1 MILRCDWIPMGV
13 LWLRPDSV
21 FHFTL
26 QKTSNPQST
35 ARHRIFCWRLREP
48 WRRDLHCASSSKHP
62 QTSHLIALFSLEAD
76 FPAPPTHSLSKP
88 RLALLVHVHMPC
100 SKTIVRGIPP
110 GCPWEINLQH
120 VFIHSFNKAKH
131 LFSDRYCLWVPRD
144 SSVNKRKIIW
154 SSRDLCS
161 SLFTTPLKDVS

>member
-13 LWLRPDSV
+13 LWLRPVSV

-35 ARHRIFCWRLREP
+35 ARHRIFYWRLCEP

-76 FPAPPTHSLSKP
+76 FPAPTHSLSEP
-88 RLALLVHVHMPC
+88 LLALLVHLYMPC
-100 SKTIVRGIPP
+100 SKTIISGILP

-120 VFIHSFNKAKH
+120 LFIHSFNKTEPLWQV
-131 LFSDRYCLWVPRD
+131 LFWVLRD
-144 SSVNKRKIIW
+144 ASFNKRKIIW
-154 SSRDLCS
+154 FSRDLYS
-161 SLFTTPLKDVS
+161 SLFTTLLKEVS